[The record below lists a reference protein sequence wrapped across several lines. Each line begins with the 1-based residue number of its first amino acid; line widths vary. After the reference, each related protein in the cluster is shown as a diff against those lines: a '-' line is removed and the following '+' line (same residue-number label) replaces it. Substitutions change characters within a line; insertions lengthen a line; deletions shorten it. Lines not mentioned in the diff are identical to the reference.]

1 MSVQISDLDV
11 VPRPTQAPQG
21 QQPQQQG
28 SGQGAP
34 SPEQARE
41 IARTVSLLKA
51 RDLRLHAD

>member
-11 VPRPTQAPQG
+11 VPRPAQGPQE
-21 QQPQQQG
+21 QQPQQHG

-41 IARTVSLLKA
+41 IARTVSLIKA